1 MKAVSEFTRLTPN
14 VYKDRLQLFNE
25 RLQGTPASVEELENF
40 NLKLDRRLVEVAGH
54 ICPKNQI
61 FLGNNQVV
69 EVTDNADWNDAL
81 KSNSNNSMYSSKKLT
96 RWIVLC
102 PIQFENEARN
112 FIGMLRRA
120 CDGMKYVVIEPRW

>member
-25 RLQGTPASVEELENF
+25 RLHSTEASVLELNDF
-40 NLKLDRRLVEVAGH
+40 NLKLDRRLVEVDGH

-102 PIQFENEARN
+102 PIQYENEARN